1 MSVLSA
7 LLVDFATGAH
17 GQADLASIESV
28 QQSPAWRVAS
38 DQLHALLSCLS
49 LPSVRGHSDLY
60 HKLLAVVP
68 LLSFGQRPLLAAV
81 EAHFTQRLDLAAFD
95 LYRTPDSEAA
105 MEALAILTEEIP
117 RGTLTAKD
125 GNRQTA
131 ASAAAAGAATV
142 QLTPSP
148 IGAAVRDYFR
158 HSGLTQRLF
167 TYLQQAAAGEPK
179 AQGESGADT
188 NMTVATPPAPAPA
201 AKGKKR
207 ARDGDDGE
215 LALGQ
220 LVGRAALPFVLRML
234 TGLVYGHPSSQSL
247 GAQLSALRPLQQL
260 EGMASSSRVGP
271 LAESLLQA
279 LMLNNDEVSKA
290 VADLRGLKKQQKKQK
305 ALDQRAKMLAQMG
318 FAAATAATGPGGNKS
333 KTAQQLQLQ
342 SSAAAHLSSFASG
355 LDSLDES
362 GATRL
367 KCSVCLEGYA
377 YKPTLQLGF
386 YVYNAQC
393 VLGAGAVDDG
403 ASGGSSGE
411 ESVGVTTVSHFS
423 LIHYSCHREAAK
435 ADKKLQPPKSEWEGA
450 TIRNQHTLCNNLFP
464 ILQPPASV
472 TQSQGQRDGGGSRGE
487 GKSEKC

>member
-1 MSVLSA
+1 
-7 LLVDFATGAH
+7 
-17 GQADLASIESV
+17 
-28 QQSPAWRVAS
+28 
-38 DQLHALLSCLS
+38 
-49 LPSVRGHSDLY
+49 
-60 HKLLAVVP
+60 
-68 LLSFGQRPLLAAV
+68 
-81 EAHFTQRLDLAAFD
+81 
-95 LYRTPDSEAA
+95 
-105 MEALAILTEEIP
+105 
-117 RGTLTAKD
+117 
-125 GNRQTA
+125 
-131 ASAAAAGAATV
+131 
-142 QLTPSP
+142 
-148 IGAAVRDYFR
+148 
-158 HSGLTQRLF
+158 
-167 TYLQQAAAGEPK
+167 
-179 AQGESGADT
+179 
-188 NMTVATPPAPAPA
+188 MTVATPPAPAPA

-279 LMLNNDEVSKA
+279 LMLNNDEVSRA

-318 FAAATAATGPGGNKS
+318 FASAAAGPGGSKS

-342 SSAAAHLSSFASG
+342 SSAAAHLSSFAGG

-393 VLGAGAVDDG
+393 VLGAGGVDDG

-435 ADKKLQPPKSEWEGA
+435 ADKKLKPPKSEWEGA

-472 TQSQGQRDGGGSRGE
+472 TQSQSQSSGGGAGESDLASRYMAAMLGVRGGGGGSSPPSAASAAAASSVGGSGSGSASSALLDPSSPLWDGADMDASLEQYQAAVEQYWSHIPFHQSFVASRLE
-487 GKSEKC
+487 LVRTNSETKQNQRQLRRAHAHGSQQSNAHRLVPRYVVRRLRCVSVPFVV